1 MDISL
6 QTNFNMIRIFLN
18 LDQIYPEQIINIKDR
33 DFLYLKNVMRI
44 KISDQINIFNG
55 KDGDF
60 LAEIKDL
67 DKKKCQIIVK
77 KQIQEQY
84 FPPKISLAFSI
95 VKNNTLESIAKRG
108 MEMGVTKFI
117 PITTERSFINKFNEE
132 KFLANTKEGA
142 EQSERNDL
150 ARIEKLQNLN
160 NFLDELSDDKL
171 LILCDESGE
180 SKKVSK
186 VFQEIN
192 IKNKE
197 LIVLVGPEGGFSNN
211 EFDLIKS
218 KDIYS
223 ISLGPRVLRVDTAM
237 IAALTLAQ
245 EYFGDWI

>member
-84 FPPKISLAFSI
+84 FPPKISLAF
-95 VKNNTLESIAKRG
+95 
-108 MEMGVTKFI
+108 
-117 PITTERSFINKFNEE
+117 
-132 KFLANTKEGA
+132 
-142 EQSERNDL
+142 
-150 ARIEKLQNLN
+150 
-160 NFLDELSDDKL
+160 
-171 LILCDESGE
+171 
-180 SKKVSK
+180 
-186 VFQEIN
+186 
-192 IKNKE
+192 
-197 LIVLVGPEGGFSNN
+197 
-211 EFDLIKS
+211 
-218 KDIYS
+218 
-223 ISLGPRVLRVDTAM
+223 
-237 IAALTLAQ
+237 
-245 EYFGDWI
+245 